1 MSYFAIAT
9 PEGDQSGISTDRMK
23 GEVLRR
29 WPTAQ
34 IEFPQDGLY
43 SLRWETRPPDEWIEG
58 GLYRDGFTLDLD
70 GPLERC
76 AELAVWMKAELKCE
90 VVFTDHL
97 SEGCVVVSE
106 HNPASELVEAY
117 QREAQESSK

>member
-1 MSYFAIAT
+1 VSYFAIAT
-9 PEGDQSGISTDRMK
+9 PEGDQPGISAERMEA
-23 GEVLRR
+23 EVLRR
-29 WPTAQ
+29 WPAAKTELPA
-34 IEFPQDGLY
+34 EGLY
-43 SLRWETRPPDEWIEG
+43 SLRWELQTSGEWMEG

-97 SEGCVVVSE
+97 SDGCVVVAEQSTVS
-106 HNPASELVEAY
+106 ALVEEY
-117 QREAQESSK
+117 QREARESSK